1 MHEFK
6 RGKTNSSLCVYV
18 LHKTSREGI
27 SRCSPPKSTIRK
39 SGEKNFGYEARKKPK
54 KPWVTDQLIDK
65 MEERRKW
72 KNLNTEHSR
81 RMYRNPNNERRGKTD
96 KARAV

>member
-1 MHEFK
+1 MNLKGERQIRRCVFMSSIKRPVREFHVV
-6 RGKTNSSLCVYV
+6 G
-18 LHKTSREGI
+18 
-27 SRCSPPKSTIRK
+27 PPKSTIRK